1 MGLLKLIA
9 QTLKDNIASAAVIS
23 RRLSSRV
30 VVDSTMESDKKLAKY
45 GGVDEIL
52 NAFDRVEMLERRIFG
67 YYSED
72 KPSLDSLVRVEQK
85 QPDSNQKSGS

>member
-1 MGLLKLIA
+1 MGLLKLIG
-9 QTLKDNIASAAVIS
+9 QTLRDNIASAAVIS

-52 NAFDRVEMLERRIFG
+52 NAFDRVEKLERRIFG
-67 YYSED
+67 YYNQED
-72 KPSLDSLVRVEQK
+72 IPSIDSFTSTEQK
-85 QPDSNQKSGS
+85 QTGKSND

>member
-23 RRLSSRV
+23 RRISSRV
-30 VVDSTMESDKKLAKY
+30 VVDSTMESQKRLKKY

-52 NAFDRVEMLERRIFG
+52 KSFDEVERLERRIFG
-67 YYSED
+67 YYNNED
-72 KPSLDSLVRVEQK
+72 IPSIDSSVTTEQK
-85 QPDSNQKSGS
+85 QGDHT